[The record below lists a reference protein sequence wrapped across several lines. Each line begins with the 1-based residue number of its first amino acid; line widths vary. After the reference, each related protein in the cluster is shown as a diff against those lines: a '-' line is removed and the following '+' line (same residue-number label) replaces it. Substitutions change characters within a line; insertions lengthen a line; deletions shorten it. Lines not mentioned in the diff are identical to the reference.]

1 MDSGKEGKKEASGI
15 VRVGLWVDR
24 SSVSSSLSS
33 VKSFKD
39 FTPSAANGPKSD
51 TNAGGRKQST
61 AASSTPKT
69 TQKVE
74 TKLKNTA
81 KEFVPKEGKRIPAP
95 TPQPS
100 SEANPATT
108 AAPARG
114 NHRRRQRGKA
124 NGKEGVPAP
133 SGTPAEGAALQP
145 SSRPPRKPAPKPTG
159 KPAAKP
165 AVKPTGRTNA
175 KPANSAEKPQ
185 EQAAANGAPEKK
197 KPSHR
202 RRNNRKP
209 AARAFPRA
217 DDDNMSVAS
226 TVSAVSTISTLSS
239 VSTISNS
246 DLPLRER
253 LERDLGHQK
262 YTCAIC
268 MDTIKRH
275 QLIWSCRECFVV
287 LHLFCMKE
295 WIFKY
300 LDTVT
305 MDSLPKQA
313 RDPSSGRGWLASP

>member
-1 MDSGKEGKKEASGI
+1 MNPGNEGKKEASG
-15 VRVGLWVDR
+15 VSLVGLGIDR

-39 FTPSAANGPKSD
+39 FTPSGENDPK
-51 TNAGGRKQST
+51 NEKNVGGRKQST
-61 AASSTPKT
+61 AVSSTPKT

-74 TKLKNTA
+74 TKLNDTA
-81 KEFVPKEGKRIPAP
+81 REYVPKEAKRMPGPSQQPSSEVNPAAPVRGNRYRRRYGQPHGKGANPAP
-95 TPQPS
+95 TPTS
-100 SEANPATT
+100 
-108 AAPARG
+108 APAEDATSR
-114 NHRRRQRGKA
+114 
-124 NGKEGVPAP
+124 
-133 SGTPAEGAALQP
+133 P
-145 SSRPPRKPAPKPTG
+145 SSRPARNPTLKLEVKPAKPAKPVA

-165 AVKPTGRTNA
+165 AKPVA
-175 KPANSAEKPQ
+175 KPAKPTEKPQ
-185 EQAAANGAPEKK
+185 QQTAANGALGKR

-202 RRNNRKP
+202 RRTNPKP
-209 AARAFPRA
+209 AMMTRSFN

-226 TVSAVSTISTLSS
+226 TVSTLSS

-253 LERDLGHQK
+253 LERDLGRQK

-313 RDPSSGRGWLASP
+313 REPSSNRVERPSS